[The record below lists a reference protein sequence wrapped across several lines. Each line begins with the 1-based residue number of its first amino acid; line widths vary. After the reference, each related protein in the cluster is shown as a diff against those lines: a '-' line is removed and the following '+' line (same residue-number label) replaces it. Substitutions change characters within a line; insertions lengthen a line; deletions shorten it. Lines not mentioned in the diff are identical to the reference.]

1 MENKIFLEQM
11 KLYYDSL
18 KYFSIED
25 SFLILKLNNIF
36 KIPLRHVN
44 LYTLDQSVFTLTPVE
59 IFQLIYV
66 NELLYKNSLTDSE
79 IDFIK
84 SYTKKYLELSD
95 KIKNNEDVKANTIW
109 CLEIPINNAYKD
121 EFLEF
126 PACQIIIS
134 EIDKH
139 NEELNSGLGNKQK
152 LVLIK
157 GGNPNFDIVT
167 QGDSI
172 KNFEQAGF
180 TTIFLI
186 TSAIVATCLYIA
198 FFIIGVK

>member
-1 MENKIFLEQM
+1 MENKVFLEQM

-25 SFLILKLNNIF
+25 SFLILKLNTIF
-36 KIPLRHVN
+36 KIPLRHIN
-44 LYTLDQSVFTLTPVE
+44 LSTLDQSIFTLSPAE

-66 NELLYKNSLTDSE
+66 SELLYKEKLTDSE

-84 SYTKKYLELSD
+84 SYTKRYLELSD
-95 KIKNNEDVKANTIW
+95 NVKNNENTNTNKIW
-109 CLEIPINNAYKD
+109 CLEFPINMAYKD
-121 EFLEF
+121 EFLDF
-126 PACQIIIS
+126 PASKIIIS

-139 NEELNSGLGNKQK
+139 NEELSSGLGKSPK

-157 GGNPNFDIVT
+157 GDNPNFDLEEQVD
-167 QGDSI
+167 QI
-172 KNFEQAGF
+172 KNFEKAGF

-186 TSAIVATCLYIA
+186 TSAIAATCMYIA
-198 FFIIGVK
+198 YFIMGH